1 MSTSRDATKLAFLPL
16 GVLHVGIMNLAVLPL
31 AVLVLGVLTLAKLGF
46 LNCTTGRFATGC
58 FGVRP
63 LKGVFYKPIYF

>member
-1 MSTSRDATKLAFLPL
+1 
-16 GVLHVGIMNLAVLPL
+16 LPL

-63 LKGVFYKPIYF
+63 ILFIVFHTILLFV

>member
-1 MSTSRDATKLAFLPL
+1 
-16 GVLHVGIMNLAVLPL
+16 LPL

-63 LKGVFYKPIYF
+63 KNQCSNIIN